1 MVASA
6 SPALGELMEGC
17 GSAGLVGVRGAVAA
31 MLATQEVSRV
41 LPPPV
46 SPYSE
51 YVKIQNKS
59 ILRFRVY
66 KYLSLS
72 LISIVHSLFFYESH
86 CKPLSCF

>member
-17 GSAGLVGVRGAVAA
+17 GSAGLVGVRGAFAA

-41 LPPPV
+41 LLPPV

-51 YVKIQNKS
+51 CGKIQKQ
-59 ILRFRVY
+59 
-66 KYLSLS
+66 KYLVFPYL
-72 LISIVHSLFFYESH
+72 
-86 CKPLSCF
+86 